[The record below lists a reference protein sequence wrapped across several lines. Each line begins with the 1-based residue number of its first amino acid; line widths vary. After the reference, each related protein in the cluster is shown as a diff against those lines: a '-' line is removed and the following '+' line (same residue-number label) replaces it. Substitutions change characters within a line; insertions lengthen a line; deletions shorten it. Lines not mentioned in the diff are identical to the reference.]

1 METPIGGIMI
11 ILILLQIQ
19 FINFV
24 LIMLNFRRIL
34 IILICLLLFFNLAN
48 ARQKNYK
55 KHKTSESVDYI
66 HIEPDPI
73 PSNATPDKISKGLL
87 LPSISFSTQ
96 SIYIHG
102 FDISHH
108 QGDVDWIEV
117 AKDPNAGYIFLKA
130 TEGANFID
138 RNYRRN
144 FREAKKVGLKVGSY
158 HFFRPNV
165 SGEVQYRHF
174 INNIDCNEQDL
185 LPIIDVEI
193 HPSRRMSLS
202 TFYKRLDILLESVTK
217 KIGKYPIIYTGKNF
231 YNKYFA
237 NGRYNKYPFMIASY
251 SLDEPVLNNNA
262 DYAIWQYTATGVA
275 RGIEGNVDISRL
287 RGDHTLDDILYP

>member
-108 QGDVDWIEV
+108 
-117 AKDPNAGYIFLKA
+117 
-130 TEGANFID
+130 
-138 RNYRRN
+138 
-144 FREAKKVGLKVGSY
+144 
-158 HFFRPNV
+158 
-165 SGEVQYRHF
+165 
-174 INNIDCNEQDL
+174 
-185 LPIIDVEI
+185 
-193 HPSRRMSLS
+193 
-202 TFYKRLDILLESVTK
+202 
-217 KIGKYPIIYTGKNF
+217 
-231 YNKYFA
+231 
-237 NGRYNKYPFMIASY
+237 
-251 SLDEPVLNNNA
+251 
-262 DYAIWQYTATGVA
+262 
-275 RGIEGNVDISRL
+275 
-287 RGDHTLDDILYP
+287 

>member
-34 IILICLLLFFNLAN
+34 IILISLLLFFNLAN

-144 FREAKKVGLKVGSY
+144 FREAKIAGLKVGSY

-174 INNIDCNEQDL
+174 INTFQQFIFLKYISDRFEAKYQELVAEGYGMEEDKDEYISENIFYVPQKARWSVIAENAHKPE
-185 LPIIDVEI
+185 IGIVIDE
-193 HPSRRMSLS
+193 
-202 TFYKRLDILLESVTK
+202 D
-217 KIGKYPIIYTGKNF
+217 
-231 YNKYFA
+231 
-237 NGRYNKYPFMIASY
+237 ASY
-251 SLDEPVLNNNA
+251 RE
-262 DYAIWQYTATGVA
+262 
-275 RGIEGNVDISRL
+275 
-287 RGDHTLDDILYP
+287 

>member
-1 METPIGGIMI
+1 M
-11 ILILLQIQ
+11 
-19 FINFV
+19 
-24 LIMLNFRRIL
+24 
-34 IILICLLLFFNLAN
+34 
-48 ARQKNYK
+48 
-55 KHKTSESVDYI
+55 
-66 HIEPDPI
+66 
-73 PSNATPDKISKGLL
+73 
-87 LPSISFSTQ
+87 
-96 SIYIHG
+96 
-102 FDISHH
+102 
-108 QGDVDWIEV
+108 
-117 AKDPNAGYIFLKA
+117 KA

-144 FREAKKVGLKVGSY
+144 FREAKIAGLKVGSY

-174 INNIDCNEQDL
+174 INNIDCNNQDL

-193 HPSRRMSLS
+193 HPSRRMTLA
-202 TFYKRLDILLESVTK
+202 TFYKRLDILLESITK
-217 KIGKYPIIYTGKNF
+217 KIGKRPIIYTGKNF

-251 SLDEPVLNNNA
+251 SLDEPVLNNDA
-262 DYAIWQYTATGVA
+262 DYVIWQYTATGVA